1 MKKWLDEYFDL
12 YKKVIFDKSVY
23 DTIINAKDMIVDCH
37 DSGGKVIIVGN
48 GGSAA
53 IASHYSVDLTKNA
66 RIRSVNFN
74 DSSLLT
80 CFSNDYGYEN
90 WVKKAIEFYGE
101 PNDVAIF
108 ISSSGNSPNI
118 INGIDQAKLMGMKTI
133 TLSGFSPENKL
144 SNLGELNFWVNSSA
158 YNIVENTHQ
167 IWLLCIID
175 MIIGKPEYPA

>member
-1 MKKWLDEYFDL
+1 M
-12 YKKVIFDKSVY
+12 
-23 DTIINAKDMIVDCH
+23 
-37 DSGGKVIIVGN
+37 
-48 GGSAA
+48 
-53 IASHYSVDLTKNA
+53 DLTKNA